1 LKKLAVMTGSRSEY
15 GVLRPFLQ
23 LAQQSTN
30 FELHLIVSAMHL
42 SETYGKTVRE
52 VEEDGF
58 RISGRVETLLP
69 ENTPAASAKGL
80 GQAVSAFAEI
90 LASLEPAMVLIEGDR
105 VEALAAALA
114 AGYMHI
120 HIAHSGGGDLTRTV
134 DNSARHAISMF
145 AKTHFVSTE
154 LARQQLLRFG
164 IKGEDIFVVGGL
176 GIDALVRHEF
186 KERREVLSDLGLPA
200 DARYILVAFHPEP
213 EHHEKCGRWMQHI
226 LQAALSTGHYLI
238 VTYPNSDPG
247 SNALIATIEQFAVT
261 NPEKVRTFVNLGQFR
276 YLNALKQA
284 DVLLGNSSSGLY
296 EAPTLKVPVVNVG
309 LRQEGRLK
317 AANIISCMY
326 EFSEIGAALARAL
339 GEPAFRTA
347 LAETVNPYG
356 DGHTAERMFDIIK
369 DRIKLI
375 Q

>member
-1 LKKLAVMTGSRSEY
+1 MTGSRSEY

-23 LAQQSTN
+23 LAQKSAN
-30 FELHLIVSAMHL
+30 YELHLIVSAMHL

-58 RISGRVETLLP
+58 RISGRVETLQA
-69 ENTPAASAKGL
+69 ENTPLASAREL
-80 GQAVSAFAEI
+80 GQGVSAFADI

-120 HIAHSGGGDLTRTV
+120 HIVHSGGGDLTRTV

-145 AKTHFVSTE
+145 AGTHFVSND

-164 IKGEDIFVVGGL
+164 IEGEDVFVVGGL
-176 GIDALVRHEF
+176 GIDAMVHLEF
-186 KERREVLSDLGLPA
+186 KERRQVLADLELPA
-200 DARYILVAFHPEP
+200 EARYILVAFHPEP
-213 EHHEKCGRWMQHI
+213 EHYEKCGQWMQNI
-226 LQAALSTGHYLI
+226 LQAALNTGHHLI
-238 VTYPNSDPG
+238 ITYPNSDPG
-247 SNALIATIEQFAVT
+247 SEVIIATIEQFLVT
-261 NPEKVRTFVNLGQFR
+261 NPEKVRTFANLGHLR
-276 YLNALKQA
+276 YLNALKHA
-284 DVLLGNSSSGLY
+284 DVFLGNSSSGLY

-317 AANIISCMY
+317 ASNIISCMY
-326 EFSEIGAALARAL
+326 DFSEIAAALDRAL
-339 GEPAFRTA
+339 ADPGFRTP
-347 LAETVNPYG
+347 LGETINPYG
-356 DGHTAERMFDIIK
+356 DGHAAERMFDIIE

-375 Q
+375 K

>member
-1 LKKLAVMTGSRSEY
+1 MTGSRSEY
-15 GVLRPFLQ
+15 GALRPFLQ
-23 LAQQSTN
+23 IAKKSTN

-52 VEEDGF
+52 VEKDGF
-58 RISGRVETLLP
+58 RISGRVESILP
-69 ENTPAASAKGL
+69 ENTPLASAKGL

-90 LASLEPAMVLIEGDR
+90 LASLEPAMVWIEGDR

-120 HIAHSGGGDLTRTV
+120 HIVHSGGGDLTRTV

-145 AKTHFVSTE
+145 AGTHFVSTE
-154 LARQQLLRFG
+154 PARQQLLRFG
-164 IKGEDIFVVGGL
+164 IKGEDIFVFGSL

-200 DARYILVAFHPEP
+200 NARYILVAFHPEP
-213 EHHEKCGRWMQHI
+213 EHHEKCGRWMQNI
-226 LQAALSTGHYLI
+226 LQAALSTGLYLI

-247 SNALIATIEQFAVT
+247 SNPLIAAIEQFVVT
-261 NPEKVRTFVNLGQFR
+261 HPEKVRTFVNLGHLR
-276 YLNALKQA
+276 YLNALKHA
-284 DVLLGNSSSGLY
+284 EVLLGNSSSGFY

-309 LRQEGRLK
+309 LRQEGRLIVS
-317 AANIISCMY
+317 NIISCMY
-326 EFSEIGAALARAL
+326 DFSEIAAALARAL
-339 GEPAFRTA
+339 DDPAFRAA
-347 LAETVNPYG
+347 LAETINPYG
-356 DGHTAERMFDIIK
+356 DGHAADRMLAIVE

-375 Q
+375 N